1 MTYRKEKGSI
11 AKVLALLLCCFVPLT
26 SLAQQWDGY
35 LGPEKLKPLK
45 GLEYKAEAQISV
57 SDGKT
62 PLWLNANKHGLSSLE
77 STNGYIRAAVQRPL
91 QMDSIRHWGIGY
103 GVDVAVPFN
112 YTSSV
117 VVQQAYGELR
127 WLHGVLTVGAKEFP
141 MQLKNNQ
148 LSSGSQTLGINARPV
163 PQVRLALPDYWVVPF
178 SKGWVRL
185 KGHVAYGKTTDQ
197 NWQHDFTQKKSK
209 YTDGARF
216 HSKAG
221 YLMIGYP
228 ERFFPFSVELGLE
241 MAAQFGGTAYVP
253 WGSEMRVYKGNNGLS
268 GMWHAFMPGGADV
281 PEEGTEYQNA
291 EGNQLGS
298 MMMRLNYDDDS
309 WKLGFYVDKY
319 FEDHSSMLQ
328 LDYNGYGTG
337 DEWNVR
343 KKRRY
348 FFYDLKDML
357 LGLELNMKYGTW
369 LRDVVLEYVY
379 TKYQSGPVYHD
390 HTPAMSDHISGRDSY
405 YNHYIYTGWQHWGQA
420 MGNPLHR
427 SPIYNEDGVI
437 DFKDTRFMA
446 LHLGIAGQPSSRLS
460 YRLMATYQEGLGTY
474 DHPYTKKHHNVSLGL
489 EVAYML
495 PKQWKVT
502 AAAGADMGYI
512 LGHNYGMQ
520 LTVSKSGIISK

>member
-178 SKGWVRL
+178 TKGWVRL

-209 YTDGARF
+209 
-216 HSKAG
+216 
-221 YLMIGYP
+221 
-228 ERFFPFSVELGLE
+228 
-241 MAAQFGGTAYVP
+241 
-253 WGSEMRVYKGNNGLS
+253 
-268 GMWHAFMPGGADV
+268 
-281 PEEGTEYQNA
+281 
-291 EGNQLGS
+291 
-298 MMMRLNYDDDS
+298 
-309 WKLGFYVDKY
+309 
-319 FEDHSSMLQ
+319 
-328 LDYNGYGTG
+328 
-337 DEWNVR
+337 
-343 KKRRY
+343 
-348 FFYDLKDML
+348 
-357 LGLELNMKYGTW
+357 
-369 LRDVVLEYVY
+369 
-379 TKYQSGPVYHD
+379 
-390 HTPAMSDHISGRDSY
+390 
-405 YNHYIYTGWQHWGQA
+405 
-420 MGNPLHR
+420 
-427 SPIYNEDGVI
+427 
-437 DFKDTRFMA
+437 
-446 LHLGIAGQPSSRLS
+446 
-460 YRLMATYQEGLGTY
+460 
-474 DHPYTKKHHNVSLGL
+474 
-489 EVAYML
+489 
-495 PKQWKVT
+495 
-502 AAAGADMGYI
+502 
-512 LGHNYGMQ
+512 
-520 LTVSKSGIISK
+520 